1 MEIFFK
7 PSFIK
12 DFKKLPKEIK
22 SEIKKICFEVFPLAK
37 SLREIKEFDIK
48 PIKGFKNFYSLQN
61 KIGRLPY
68 WL

>member
-22 SEIKKICFEVFPLAK
+22 SKIKRICVEVFPSAK
-37 SLREIKEFDIK
+37 NLKDIK
-48 PIKGFKNFYSLQN
+48 TPQRYLQIFPL
-61 KIGRLPY
+61 K
-68 WL
+68 

>member
-22 SEIKKICFEVFPLAK
+22 SKIKRICFEVFPSVK
-37 SLREIKEFDIK
+37 SLKNVKEFDIR
-48 PIKGFKNFYSLQN
+48 PIKGFKNFLQD
-61 KIGRLPY
+61 KIGRLSN
-68 WL
+68 WF